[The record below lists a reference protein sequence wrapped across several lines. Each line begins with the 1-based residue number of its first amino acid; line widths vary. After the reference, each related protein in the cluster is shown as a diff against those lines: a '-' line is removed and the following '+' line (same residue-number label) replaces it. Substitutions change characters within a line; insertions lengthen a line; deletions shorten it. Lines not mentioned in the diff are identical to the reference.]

1 MSIRKSLGGDR
12 LGSGNKMNVQLHNF
26 ERSTHD
32 LGRLWRSTMAC
43 GTLVPYIVEYGLP
56 GDVFNIDLGADVKTY
71 PTVGPLFGSFKLQLD
86 VFQAP
91 IRLYNAMLHNN
102 ALGIGMNMSQVKLPE
117 IQFKFTPDG
126 AQNEKYKKP
135 FHGKHIN
142 SSSIHA
148 YLGIRG
154 LGNTRTIEMA
164 DAEVTMN
171 AIPYLAY
178 WDIYKNYY
186 ANKQEEIGYVIHS
199 ETPYISEGE
208 AQFADDIDVTFDE
221 TQIYPNGNF
230 QDLTGWQNDENLEWL
245 YLVGEHINEN
255 NIEILIYNKQNEQ
268 EWVNLNERGIVER
281 YQEDPI
287 DGFGIKFK
295 EGIKG
300 SNIYNIRLNN
310 SDEYNTITLKK
321 FDLSVIDDV
330 RNEILAKAS
339 SSPYV
344 INSGSKAP
352 YGLSLYQMN
361 NVIPD
366 TKDGVILKT
375 IASYYSQEGLG
386 IKTYQSDIFNNW
398 LSTEWIDGTNGI
410 NEITAVD
417 TSEGSFKIDTLNLAN
432 KVYDMLN
439 RIAVSGGSYDDWI
452 EANWT
457 HTSYRRTESPIYMGG
472 LSKEVVF
479 QEVVSNAAAEG
490 ADGLDPLGTL
500 AGKGGLA
507 QKHKGGKVTIKI
519 HEPSVIIGIV
529 SLTPRIDYS
538 QGNEWHVNLKTL
550 DDFHKPGLDGI
561 GFQELIT
568 EQMAE
573 WDVIR
578 YEDAPP
584 VRKSAGKQPA
594 WINYQTSFNRTY
606 GNFADPKREM
616 YMTLN
621 RRYEYDELT
630 QSIKDLTTYIDPSKF
645 NYLFA
650 DTNLN
655 SQNFWVQIGIDMTVR
670 RKMSA
675 KIMPNL

>member
-1 MSIRKSLGGDR
+1 MSIKKSLGGDR
-12 LGSGNKMNVQLHNF
+12 LGSGNKMNVRLHNF

-32 LGRLWRSTMAC
+32 LGRLWRSTMAA
-43 GTLVPYIVEYGLP
+43 GTLVPYMVEYGLP

-117 IQFKFTPDG
+117 LEFRFVPDG
-126 AQNEKYKKP
+126 NQFDKYKKP

-154 LGNTRTIEMA
+154 LGNTMA
-164 DAEVTMN
+164 ITGTDAIVHMN

-186 ANKQEEIGYVIHS
+186 ANKQEEIGYVIHTE
-199 ETPYISEGE
+199 ETEISEG
-208 AQFADDIDVTFDE
+208 FIWFDDDIKITFDKAE
-221 TQIYPNGNF
+221 IGDGGQF
-230 QDLTGWQNDENLEWL
+230 QELQNWDNDLFIEWL
-245 YLVGEHINEN
+245 YIDAWMGDINEN
-255 NIEILIYNKQNEQ
+255 NVELLEIDAWRPVGESELVEEIE
-268 EWVNLNERGIVER
+268 W
-281 YQEDPI
+281 DSI

-295 EGIKG
+295 YGTKASEVF
-300 SNIYNIRLNN
+300 NIRINN
-310 SDEYNTITLKK
+310 SDEYNVVKLSK
-321 FDLSVIDDV
+321 FDLSNIDDV

-339 SSPYV
+339 SSPYK
-344 INSGSKAP
+344 INNKSKAP
-352 YGLSLYQMN
+352 YNLSLQQIN

-366 TKDGVILKT
+366 TNDGILLRT
-375 IASYYSQEGLG
+375 LSSYYSQEGLG

-490 ADGLDPLGTL
+490 TNGLDPLGTL

-507 QKHKGGKVTIKI
+507 NKHKGGKVTIKV

-578 YEDAPP
+578 YDDAPP

-675 KIMPNL
+675 KVMPNL